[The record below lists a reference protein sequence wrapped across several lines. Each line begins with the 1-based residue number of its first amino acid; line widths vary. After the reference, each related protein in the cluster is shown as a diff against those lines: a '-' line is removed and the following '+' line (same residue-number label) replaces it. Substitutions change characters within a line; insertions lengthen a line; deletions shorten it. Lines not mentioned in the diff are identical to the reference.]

1 MDARPQRPLRFT
13 HTNTNG
19 DENIAP
25 LITKQ
30 QSTLHQKHKSTGTLA
45 SMLAVGGLK
54 AAAKRT
60 AFGDVS
66 NTAKTLNNIH
76 DESAINGKSVEV
88 IKPIAIQD
96 KSAALLKPAQRPPN
110 NGLRAPLATSTSEQ
124 VSIAPLPKQ
133 TQTNQTKRNT
143 LAKKGAVYKDTGIEN
158 IQPHT
163 QKPIASTG
171 SVQQTLGPR
180 HAKSQPEIKAEQP
193 VLRRTQSKQLNNVVD
208 KVEPAIYHNAPEHP
222 LKENVNES
230 HLRSIKEKEESAVV
244 EKLKSQ
250 KQLPALPLAPEPE
263 EYWPED
269 EEEAY
274 DEQGYTTAHSF
285 RGENTTGGATTV
297 IVPKVTNKVKK
308 ELEDA
313 RILVE
318 SIRTQEDI
326 EDEMWDTS
334 MVAEYGEEIFSYM
347 RELENKLLPDPH
359 YMDTQAEIQWSM
371 RSVLMDWLIQVH
383 QRFSLLPET
392 LFLCVNYIDRFLSKK
407 VVSLGKLQLVGAT
420 AIFVAAK
427 YEEINCPSIGEI
439 VYMVDGG
446 YSSEEILKAERF
458 MLSMLQFELGWPG
471 PMSFLRRISKADD
484 YDLETRTLAKY
495 FLEVTI
501 MDERF
506 VGSPPSFVAAA
517 SHAVARF
524 MLGKG
529 DWSPAHVYYSGYTWN
544 QLKPLVSLV
553 IECCENARKHHAAVF
568 EKYSDRRYKRAST
581 YVEDQMIKGFQ
592 IPGIARRQPSIP
604 APLRLEPQYQTVAFD
619 PLLSIEENSQR
630 MIQARS

>member
-1 MDARPQRPLRFT
+1 
-13 HTNTNG
+13 
-19 DENIAP
+19 
-25 LITKQ
+25 
-30 QSTLHQKHKSTGTLA
+30 
-45 SMLAVGGLK
+45 
-54 AAAKRT
+54 
-60 AFGDVS
+60 
-66 NTAKTLNNIH
+66 
-76 DESAINGKSVEV
+76 
-88 IKPIAIQD
+88 
-96 KSAALLKPAQRPPN
+96 
-110 NGLRAPLATSTSEQ
+110 
-124 VSIAPLPKQ
+124 
-133 TQTNQTKRNT
+133 
-143 LAKKGAVYKDTGIEN
+143 
-158 IQPHT
+158 
-163 QKPIASTG
+163 
-171 SVQQTLGPR
+171 
-180 HAKSQPEIKAEQP
+180 
-193 VLRRTQSKQLNNVVD
+193 
-208 KVEPAIYHNAPEHP
+208 
-222 LKENVNES
+222 
-230 HLRSIKEKEESAVV
+230 
-244 EKLKSQ
+244 
-250 KQLPALPLAPEPE
+250 
-263 EYWPED
+263 
-269 EEEAY
+269 
-274 DEQGYTTAHSF
+274 
-285 RGENTTGGATTV
+285 
-297 IVPKVTNKVKK
+297 
-308 ELEDA
+308 
-313 RILVE
+313 
-318 SIRTQEDI
+318 
-326 EDEMWDTS
+326 
-334 MVAEYGEEIFSYM
+334 
-347 RELENKLLPDPH
+347 
-359 YMDTQAEIQWSM
+359 MDTQAEIQWSM

-517 SHAVARF
+517 SHAVSRF

-553 IECCENARKHHAAVF
+553 IECCENAQKHHAAVF

-581 YVEDQMIKGFQ
+581 YVEDQMNKGFQ
-592 IPGIARRQPSIP
+592 IPGIVRRRQSAVP
-604 APLRLEPQYQTVAFD
+604 APLRLDPQYQNVAFD

-630 MIQARS
+630 MIQAKS

>member
-13 HTNTNG
+13 YTNTNG

-25 LITKQ
+25 LITNK
-30 QSTLHQKHKSTGTLA
+30 QSTLHQKHKSTGALA
-45 SMLAVGGLK
+45 NMLTVGGIK

-66 NTAKTLNNIH
+66 NTAKTLSTVH
-76 DESAINGKSVEV
+76 DDGKSVEV

-96 KSAALLKPAQRPPN
+96 KSAALLKPAQRPIN
-110 NGLRAPLATSTSEQ
+110 HGSKAPLATSTSEQ
-124 VSIAPLPKQ
+124 ASIAPLPKH
-133 TQTNQTKRNT
+133 NQPNQPKRNN
-143 LAKKGAVYKDTGIEN
+143 LAKKGAIYKDAGMEH
-158 IQPHT
+158 IQPPS
-163 QKPIASTG
+163 QKPVASASSG
-171 SVQQTLGPR
+171 YQPHGPR

-193 VLRRTQSKQLNNVVD
+193 VLRRTQSKQLNNVVENA
-208 KVEPAIYHNAPEHP
+208 EPTTYHSAEHL
-222 LKENVNES
+222 LKENVNEH
-230 HLRSIKEKEESAVV
+230 HLRSINEKDESAVV
-244 EKLKSQ
+244 EKLRIQ
-250 KQLPALPLAPEPE
+250 KQLPAPPLASEPE

-269 EEEAY
+269 EEEVY

-285 RGENTTGGATTV
+285 RENTTGGATTV

-313 RILVE
+313 KILVE
-318 SIRTQEDI
+318 SARTQEDI

-347 RELENKLLPDPH
+347 RELEKKLLPDPH
-359 YMDTQAEIQWSM
+359 YMDAQAEIQWSM

-517 SHAVARF
+517 SHAVSRF
-524 MLGKG
+524 MLSKG

-592 IPGIARRQPSIP
+592 IPGIIRRRSSVPATSAVP
-604 APLRLEPQYQTVAFD
+604 APLRVDPQYQAVAFD